1 VDIQALAPTAIHY
14 APTVGTVPCLQLNS
28 LSRSAFVAL
37 YKHLCPDWDFLEIDE
52 ESAEF
57 DACTCKID
65 SEGQTAKY
73 TPGTRVLVL
82 PNQMQATVIKQ
93 HLNYD
98 GPESFWGNV
107 LVEYDDG
114 IRGTCN
120 SWQLQYLE

>member
-1 VDIQALAPTAIHY
+1 M
-14 APTVGTVPCLQLNS
+14 
-28 LSRSAFVAL
+28 AL
-37 YKHLCPDWDFLEIDE
+37 YKHLCPDWDFDLIDDECE
-52 ESAEF
+52 EF
-57 DACTCKID
+57 KACTCKID
-65 SEGQTAKY
+65 SSGQTAQF
-73 TPGTRVLVL
+73 TSGTKVRVL

-120 SWQLQYLE
+120 SWQLERI